1 MFRDW
6 FSKKAV
12 PLSGAPPVRR
22 TKTYSAESGYVY
34 QYVYLGQRPLTKNAG
49 TEFVFSV
56 SADRK
61 RWDDVSVQV
70 EEPAVHVWEQ
80 SHGRALSATEWYALA
95 KMALFAAFDE
105 RAEPRA
111 MREKP
116 VRLRDA
122 DVAEI
127 MERLGRD

>member
-6 FSKKAV
+6 FRKKPV
-12 PLSGAPPVRR
+12 PLTGAPAIRR

-34 QYVYLGQRPLTKNAG
+34 QYVYLGQRPLGTNAG

-56 SADRK
+56 SSDRK
-61 RWDDVSVQV
+61 TGHDLSVMV
-70 EEPAVHVWEQ
+70 EKKAVRAWEQ
-80 SHGRALSATEWYALA
+80 SNGRTLSATEWYALA

-105 RAEPRA
+105 RAQPSA
-111 MREKP
+111 MRGEP
-116 VRLRDA
+116 VRLLEA
-122 DVAEI
+122 DVAGI

>member
-22 TKTYSAESGYVY
+22 TKTYSAQSGYVY
-34 QYVYLGQRPLTKNAG
+34 QYVYLGQRPLPKNAG
-49 TEFVFSV
+49 AEFVFSV

-61 RWDDVSVQV
+61 IWHDVSVLV
-70 EEPAVHVWEQ
+70 EQAAVRTWEQ
-80 SHGRALSATEWYALA
+80 SHERTLSATEWYALA
-95 KMALFAAFDE
+95 KMALFTAFDE
-105 RAEPRA
+105 RAAPADLRGDS
-111 MREKP
+111 
-116 VRLRDA
+116 VRLRAA
-122 DVAEI
+122 DVGEI